1 MPAKEFVARRALQTG
16 SGVARLFRKRI
27 CTFEKRGEGATREPA
42 RWFDKENGG
51 GGGVMESDGSTLPVI
66 EQTGRYRPFLF
77 LTHRRQPST
86 FPTVGD
92 FYSQPLPCLHESKI
106 SDK

>member
-51 GGGVMESDGSTLPVI
+51 GGGCDGERRI
-66 EQTGRYRPFLF
+66 NAAC
-77 LTHRRQPST
+77 HRTDREIQA
-86 FPTVGD
+86 V
-92 FYSQPLPCLHESKI
+92 PLPYASPPTEHFPNGWGFLLPTSSLSPRIENL
-106 SDK
+106 